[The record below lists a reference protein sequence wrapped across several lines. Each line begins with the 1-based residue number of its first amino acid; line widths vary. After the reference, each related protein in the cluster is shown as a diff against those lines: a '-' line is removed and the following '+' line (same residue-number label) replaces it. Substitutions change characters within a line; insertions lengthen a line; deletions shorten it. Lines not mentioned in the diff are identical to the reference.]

1 MEEIMKKLV
10 SLVVTVLTFTVGAL
24 GQNTGYVSQ
33 KVADGVYSFGGGPW
47 AYYTMFV
54 VTNEG
59 VIVTDPINPD
69 LASAMMKEIRII
81 TDKPIKYVIYSHN
94 HWDHISVAQIFKDS
108 GAIVVSHIKTKEN
121 ILSNPNVVVPDQTWS
136 GDRFDIRLGGKTVEL
151 YYFGAS
157 HGSGM
162 TVFHMPKEKVLF
174 TADLVV
180 PKRVG
185 FMFMPDFSS
194 QNWIRTLKEIE
205 KMEFETALF
214 AHDIPIGTKKEV
226 TLQREYIEDLTM
238 AVGKAMQSGDMML
251 QSLSLPKYKEWAH
264 YDDWLGMNGARIML
278 EMMMGY

>member
-1 MEEIMKKLV
+1 MKKLI

-24 GQNTGYVSQ
+24 GQNTGYVSK
-33 KVADGVYSFGGGPW
+33 KVADGVYSFGGGPY
-47 AYYTMFV
+47 AYYSMFV

-59 VIVTDPINPD
+59 VIVSDPVNPD
-69 LASAMMKEIRII
+69 LASAMMKEIRKI
-81 TDKPIKYVIYSHN
+81 TDNPIKYVIYSHN
-94 HWDHISVAQIFKDS
+94 HWDHISGGKVFKDA
-108 GAIVVSHIKTKEN
+108 GAIVVSHMETKEN
-121 ILSNPNVVVPDQTWS
+121 LLPNPNVVIPDQTWS

-185 FMFMPDFSS
+185 FMFMPDFSP

-214 AHDIPIGTKKEV
+214 AHDIPIGTKKDV
-226 TLQREYIEDLTM
+226 TLQREYLEDLTS

>member
-1 MEEIMKKLV
+1 MKKLV
-10 SLVVTVLTFTVGAL
+10 CLVITVLTFTVGAL
-24 GQNTGYVSQ
+24 GQNTGYEAR

-54 VTNEG
+54 VTDEG

-69 LASAMMKEIRII
+69 LASAMMKEIRKI

-94 HWDHISVAQIFKDS
+94 HWDHISGAQIFKDA
-108 GAIVVSHIKTKEN
+108 GATVVSHIKTKEN
-121 ILSNPNVVVPDQTWS
+121 ILSNSNVVIPDQTWT

-162 TVFHMPKEKVLF
+162 TVFLLPDEEVLF

-180 PKRVG
+180 PNRVG
-185 FMFMPDFSS
+185 FMFLPDFSP

-205 KMEFETALF
+205 KLEFETALF
-214 AHDIPIGTKKEV
+214 AHDIPIGTKKEI
-226 TLQREYIEDLTM
+226 TLQREYLEDLTE

>member
-1 MEEIMKKLV
+1 MKKIV
-10 SLVVTVLTFTVGAL
+10 SLMFAILALTVGTF
-24 GQNTGYVSQ
+24 GQDTGYVSK
-33 KVADGVYSFGGGPW
+33 KVADGVYSFGGGPFS
-47 AYYTMFV
+47 YYTMFV

-59 VIVTDPINPD
+59 VIVTDPVNPD
-69 LASAMMKEIRII
+69 LASAMMKEIGEI

-94 HWDHISVAQIFKDS
+94 HWDHVSGAQIFKDA
-108 GAIVVSHIKTKEN
+108 GATIVSHIETKEN
-121 ILSNPNVVVPDQTWS
+121 LLPNPNVVIPDQTWT

-151 YYFGAS
+151 YYFGAN
-157 HGSGM
+157 HGKGM
-162 TVFHMPKEKVLF
+162 TVFLLPDEKVLF

-185 FMFMPDFSS
+185 FMFMPDFAPQS
-194 QNWIRTLKEIE
+194 WIQTLKEIE

-214 AHDIPIGTKKEV
+214 AHDIPVGDKNDV
-226 TLQREYIEDLTM
+226 TLQREYLEDLTM

>member
-1 MEEIMKKLV
+1 MKKIIILII
-10 SLVVTVLTFTVGAL
+10 TVLAFTIGVL
-24 GQNTGYVSQ
+24 GQNTGYVSK
-33 KVADGVYSFGGGPW
+33 KVADGVYSFGGGPY
-47 AYYTMFV
+47 AYYSMFV

-59 VIVTDPINPD
+59 VIVSDPVNPD
-69 LASAMMKEIRII
+69 LASAMMKEIRKI
-81 TDKPIKYVIYSHN
+81 TDNPIKYVIYSHN
-94 HWDHISVAQIFKDS
+94 HWDHISGGKVFKDA
-108 GAIVVSHIKTKEN
+108 GAIVVSHMETKEN
-121 ILSNPNVVVPDQTWS
+121 LLPNPNVVIPDQTWS

-162 TVFHMPKEKVLF
+162 TVFYLPKEKVLF

-185 FMFMPDFSS
+185 FMFMPDFSP

-214 AHDIPIGTKKEV
+214 AHDIPIGTKKDV
-226 TLQREYIEDLTM
+226 TLQREYLEDLTS

>member
-1 MEEIMKKLV
+1 MKKLI
-10 SLVVTVLTFTVGAL
+10 SLIVTIFMFTVGVL
-24 GQNTGYVSQ
+24 GQNTGYESK
-33 KVADGVYSFGGGPW
+33 KVADGVYSFGGGPY

-54 VTNEG
+54 VTSEG
-59 VIVTDPINPD
+59 VIVTDPVNSD
-69 LASAMMKEIRII
+69 LASAMMTEIRKI

-94 HWDHISVAQIFKDS
+94 HWDHISGGKIFKDA
-108 GAIVVSHIKTKEN
+108 GATIVSHIKTKKN
-121 ILSNPNVVVPDQTWS
+121 IVLNPNVVIPDQTWT

-162 TVFHMPKEKVLF
+162 TVFRLPNEKVLF

-180 PKRVG
+180 PKRVA
-185 FMFMPDFSS
+185 FMFMPDFSP

-205 KMEFETALF
+205 KMDFETALF
-214 AHDIPIGTKKEV
+214 AHDIPVGTKKEV
-226 TLQREYIEDLTM
+226 TLQREFLEDLTA
-238 AVGKAMQSGDMML
+238 AVGKALQSGDMML

-264 YDDWLGMNGARIML
+264 YNDWLGMNGARIML